1 MEQGEKSD
9 KFKKTTEKIWD
20 STRKTL
26 NVATFQANKY
36 KRIVQKKIDLASLHR
51 KISSTHNDLGK
62 LIDDIRETGAPEI
75 LAKNEVQELFH
86 KLDSLKAE
94 AASLEKE
101 IEEIKSQ
108 VKPEEETQP
117 EETGD
122 EDDSEKNL

>member
-122 EDDSEKNL
+122 VDDSEKNL